1 MLYSRFTETS
11 RGFLGLTLLALCG
24 ATLVGCDNSTGTPP
38 VLSEGEIQQRQTNE
52 AEARAK
58 AFGKKGAPTSSR
70 GAAKAA
76 AKAADKAPEPAA
88 EKPAP

>member
-58 AFGKKGAPTSSR
+58 AFGKKGAPTSR
-70 GAAKAA
+70 GAAKAVP
-76 AKAADKAPEPAA
+76 KAAEKAAEPAA